1 MFSSNPA
8 LKDDTFSR
16 YAPGDR
22 VKMERG
28 DVMTVQGAVNKTMIL
43 LAICVGTS
51 VFSWSA
57 ASSGAAYT
65 TPMVFGGAIGGLIV
79 ALITM
84 FKPAWSPITAPIYA
98 LLEGLFLGAVSYM
111 YETSFGGQSTGGGL
125 ALSGIVVQAIGCT
138 LGVAAMMLILYT
150 FRIIK
155 VTQKLRAGITMAV
168 GGVLLFYIVSIVMS
182 FFTDAGQALLHG
194 TGPLSIGISL
204 VIVAVASFSLLLDFD
219 MIEKGAQQ
227 GAPNHMEWYA
237 GFALLVTLVWL
248 YLEMLRLLSKLR
260 ER

>member
-1 MFSSNPA
+1 MFSSNPT
-8 LKDDTFSR
+8 LKEDTFRSSR
-16 YAPGDR
+16 VDQYDAG
-22 VKMERG
+22 RG

-57 ASSGAAYT
+57 ASSGASYT
-65 TPMVFGGAIGGLIV
+65 MPMVLGGAIGGFVV
-79 ALITM
+79 AIITM

-111 YETSFGGQSTGGGL
+111 YETQFGGTTTGNGFS
-125 ALSGIVVQAIGCT
+125 LSGIVVQAVGCT

-155 VTQKLRAGITMAV
+155 VTEKLRAGIMMAV
-168 GGVLLFYIVSIVMS
+168 GGVLLFYVVSFIMS

-204 VIVAVASFSLLLDFD
+204 VIVAIASFSLLLDFD

-227 GAPNHMEWYA
+227 GAPSHMEWYA
-237 GFALLVTLVWL
+237 GFALLVTLIWL

-260 ER
+260 QR